1 MEQAGTAWILGGE
14 FPGLTTHAWLLAQ
27 SSSLLKQLYS
37 IKPINYNYA
46 EFKQQ
51 NAEKLWICYKQAK
64 LWKVISATNC
74 FIVST

>member
-1 MEQAGTAWILGGE
+1 MADHLC
-14 FPGLTTHAWLLAQ
+14 LAQ
-27 SSSLLKQLYS
+27 SSSQFEQLYY
-37 IKPINYNYA
+37 IKPVNYNYA
-46 EFKQQ
+46 ELKQQ